1 MTDGTNR
8 KERTMTD
15 APDVFTAI
23 REHLS
28 GRGLDA
34 DKVVPEAELLRDL
47 DLDSLDTMELT
58 LGLEER
64 FGVEIPDAELEG
76 LVTVSDAVDLIERKL
91 SVGA

>member
-1 MTDGTNR
+1 MTEPEG
-8 KERTMTD
+8 ERTMTQGQ
-15 APDVFTAI
+15 DVLAAI

-34 DKVVPEAELLRDL
+34 AKVVPEADLLRDL

-64 FGVEIPDAELEG
+64 FGIEIPDQELEG
-76 LVTVSDAVDLIERKL
+76 LATVSDAVGLVERKL
-91 SVGA
+91 AVGA